1 MQIVKMKQEN
11 MFAVAGLSFSAL
23 KTIKDACKLYG
34 TQGSALAKKIAE
46 ELEQRMNEVEI

>member
-1 MQIVKMKQEN
+1 MKQEN
-11 MFAVAGLSFSAL
+11 MFAIAGLPFSAL

-34 TQGSALAKKIAE
+34 TQGSTLAQKIAE